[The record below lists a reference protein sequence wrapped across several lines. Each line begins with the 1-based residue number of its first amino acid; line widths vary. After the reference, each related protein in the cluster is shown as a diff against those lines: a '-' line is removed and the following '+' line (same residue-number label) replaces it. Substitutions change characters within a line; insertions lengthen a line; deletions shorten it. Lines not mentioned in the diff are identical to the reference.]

1 MHNRPWLRAL
11 VQMLAAEF
19 GVPVGFSRELA
30 REGGI
35 EL

>member
-1 MHNRPWLRAL
+1 MHHRPWLRAL
-11 VQMLAAEF
+11 VQMLAGEF

-30 REGGI
+30 RKGGI